1 MLVANLVLFQCLWFA
16 AVLGA
21 SRDLWWTALPALAI
35 MILVC
40 LRFSERRPQDLRLM
54 SVSLLV
60 GLVVETAMVTTGWI
74 DYAAMLP
81 GNSVLAPIWILVM
94 WGGMGLTLNHSMWPI
109 VKSRPIAALAGA
121 VFGPLAYFGAARLG
135 AIESFGMSTLATAA
149 LLAGTWALCL
159 VVLGGLANKWRE
171 QEPVP

>member
-1 MLVANLVLFQCLWFA
+1 MLLVNIVLFQCLWFA

-21 SRDLWWTALPALAI
+21 ARGLWWTALPALAVMLI
-35 MILVC
+35 VC
-40 LRFSERRPQDLRLM
+40 LIYSTRRPQDLKLM
-54 SVSLLV
+54 SVSLIV
-60 GLVVETAMVTTGWI
+60 GLIVETAMVATGRI

-81 GNSVLAPIWILVM
+81 DSSLAPIWILVM

-109 VKSRPIAALAGA
+109 VKSWPIAAIAGA

-149 LLAGTWALCL
+149 LLAATWALCL
-159 VVLGGLANKWRE
+159 VLLGGLANRWRE
-171 QEPVP
+171 QELLP